1 MNAFNYFRWSHHTR
15 LTALLVVL
23 SSLGCSQVYAVGV
36 SDITLHSKLGEPL
49 EASIQITDSQDLDKE
64 QLIVRIPSQQA
75 FKQLGVERKY
85 EVLSMKFQVQDN
97 HRVTITTHDPIK
109 EPYLHFII
117 EVLWPE
123 GQLYREY
130 KVFLDP
136 V

>member
-1 MNAFNYFRWSHHTR
+1 MPAYR
-15 LTALLVVL
+15 LTVTLLTLTVFC
-23 SSLGCSQVYAVGV
+23 CSQALAVGV

-49 EASIQITDSQDLDKE
+49 KATLQITDGRDLDAE

-85 EVLSMKFQVQDN
+85 DVVNMKFQIDDN
-97 HRVTITTHDPIK
+97 HRVIITTRDPIK
-109 EPYLHFII
+109 EPYLHFLI
-117 EVLWPE
+117 EVVWPE

-130 KVFLDP
+130 KLFLDP